1 MKPSTMAKPVS
12 MNWTQR
18 RRAMP
23 KSKGVSSNV
32 IIGFIALFALAAAPW
47 LLVPFLGRAP
57 ASDTHVVSMDR
68 VAGAWEAPLG
78 KGRLSLSFEGRGNG
92 SRVRVELLTADGG
105 KRALPA
111 GMRAYLDIPAS
122 SGRRARIELGSVGS
136 AFVSD
141 PLESPLPDR
150 SVLIIV
156 EGTFRHV
163 FALDISGA
171 AAPLDGSS
179 S

>member
-1 MKPSTMAKPVS
+1 MAKPVV

-23 KSKGVSSNV
+23 KSKGASSKALFAIV
-32 IIGFIALFALAAAPW
+32 ALFALMAVPW
-47 LLVPFLGRAP
+47 LLVPILGRAP

-78 KGRLSLSFEGRGNG
+78 KGRLSLSFEGRGDG
-92 SRVRVELLTADGG
+92 SRVRVELLAADSVM
-105 KRALPA
+105 RALPA

-122 SGRRARIELGSVGS
+122 NGRRARIDLEPLES

-141 PLESPLPDR
+141 RLERPLPDR
-150 SVLIIV
+150 SVLVIV
-156 EGTFRHV
+156 EGDFRHV

-171 AAPLDGSS
+171 QP
-179 S
+179 